1 MDKIPYGTK
10 YAYDN
15 LPYIFPNADI
25 RTSRVFPDLSRNE
38 NAEDTARVLII
49 VGPEFTPEP
58 DEMRALI
65 HFAASGKNQIFI
77 SALNFGDTVMAMLN
91 LAVKED
97 FFGGVDSAAI
107 SLLDPKKKDWVKYSY
122 PGYSNR
128 SYFTTLDTGYTM
140 ILGNDIMERPNFAR
154 ISYANGGSLFIHLDP
169 FAFSNFFL
177 LHRDNK
183 SYYDIALSYM
193 SKSAGVVEW
202 SDYFRYRKSRENS
215 SSLRF
220 ILGNRS
226 LRWAFWLTIIL
237 FALMF
242 FIESKRK
249 QRPIKVIH
257 VPRNASED
265 FVKTVGRL
273 YFQQKNNQNLATKM
287 VAAFLENIRSAY
299 KLSTSLLDEEF
310 VRKLAF
316 RTGRPVSETEK
327 VVQLIHEV
335 RLKPILSDQEL
346 MDLHNQISQF
356 NKSA

>member
-1 MDKIPYGTK
+1 MDRIPYGTK
-10 YAYDN
+10 YSYDN
-15 LPYIFPNADI
+15 LPFIFPNADI
-25 RTSRVFPDLSRNE
+25 RTSHVFPDLSKNE
-38 NAEDTARVLII
+38 NGEDTSKILII
-49 VGPEFTPEP
+49 VGPEFAPEP

-65 HFAASGKNQIFI
+65 RFAASGKNQVFI
-77 SALNFGDTVMAMLN
+77 SALNYGDTVMKMLN
-91 LAVKED
+91 LTLKED
-97 FFGGVDSAAI
+97 LFGEADSAEI
-107 SLLDPKKKDWVKYSY
+107 SLLDPIKGDWLKYSY

-128 SYFTTLDTGYTM
+128 SFFAGIDTGYTT
-140 ILGNDIMERPNFAR
+140 ILGKDIMGRPDFIR
-154 ISYANGGSLFIHLDP
+154 ISYLGGGSLFIHLDP

-177 LHRDNK
+177 LHRRNK
-183 SYYDIALSYM
+183 SYYDIAFSYM
-193 SKSAGVVEW
+193 FKRAGIVEW
-202 SDYFRYRKSRENS
+202 SDYFRYRKSRQNF

-226 LRWAFWLTIIL
+226 LRWAFWLTLIL
-237 FALMF
+237 FLLMF

-249 QRPIKVIH
+249 QRAIKMFPVL
-257 VPRNASED
+257 RNASED

-299 KLSTSLLDEEF
+299 KLSTSILDEDF
-310 VRKLAF
+310 AFKLAF
-316 RTGRPVSETEK
+316 RTGRPINEIKK

-335 RLKPILSDQEL
+335 RLKSELSDQEL